1 MGPSS
6 PTSHGSIPPL
16 LELNSR
22 YWLRMVSKMQLE
34 PAIRSFEPK
43 VRSAYS
49 LPTLTLLGRADPS
62 VCRAPSQAAQQD
74 GLDEPVQHL
83 VRRAHSTS
91 ADFAQVQDRRT
102 VRHARGHAPWLA
114 LALLPGAPDP
124 CGIR

>member
-43 VRSAYS
+43 VRSACS
-49 LPTLTLLGRADPS
+49 VPALTSSGRADPA
-62 VCRAPSQAAQQD
+62 VRRAPSQAAQQD
-74 GLDEPVQHL
+74 GLDESVQHL
-83 VRRAHSTS
+83 VRRRSFH
-91 ADFAQVQDRRT
+91 FR
-102 VRHARGHAPWLA
+102 
-114 LALLPGAPDP
+114 
-124 CGIR
+124 